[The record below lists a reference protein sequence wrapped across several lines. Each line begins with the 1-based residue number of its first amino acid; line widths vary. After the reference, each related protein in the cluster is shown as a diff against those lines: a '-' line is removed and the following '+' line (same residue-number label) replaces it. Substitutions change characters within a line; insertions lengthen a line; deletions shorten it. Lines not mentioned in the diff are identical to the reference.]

1 MPKELTTQEIAEIE
15 DYYITAKRTPT
26 PYDMCKKFSWTLMN
40 RNQMENYIAKK
51 DLLSKR
57 TAHLKQEVESYQ
69 EQMRMEGIKNRIL
82 VGTASKDLFVRAYKT
97 LIKDFENGTA
107 LVTPK
112 DLALFAKLAVDAMDD
127 NSNTVKINNSKNLII
142 NLGKD
147 IDSCSPEELDEII
160 YEVANA
166 EIEQK

>member
-1 MPKELTTQEIAEIE
+1 
-15 DYYITAKRTPT
+15 
-26 PYDMCKKFSWTLMN
+26 
-40 RNQMENYIAKK
+40 
-51 DLLSKR
+51 
-57 TAHLKQEVESYQ
+57 
-69 EQMRMEGIKNRIL
+69 MEGIKNRIL